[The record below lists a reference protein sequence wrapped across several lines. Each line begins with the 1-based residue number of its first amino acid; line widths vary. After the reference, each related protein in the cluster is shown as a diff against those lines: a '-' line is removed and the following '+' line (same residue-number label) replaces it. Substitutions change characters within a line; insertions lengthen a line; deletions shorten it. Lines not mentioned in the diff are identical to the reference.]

1 MVNERKRTSFHSTA
15 CTAETE
21 QAGATLVSDSK
32 AGVPGVPGV
41 PCVPGI
47 PFVPGV
53 AGVPGVPGVA
63 GGPGA
68 SEAVVRLIRAKW
80 QD

>member
-1 MVNERKRTSFHSTA
+1 MQEIPAKETDLVNERKRTSFHLTA

-32 AGVPGVPGV
+32 V
-41 PCVPGI
+41 
-47 PFVPGV
+47 
-53 AGVPGVPGVA
+53 GVPGVPGVA

-68 SEAVVRLIRAKW
+68 SEAVVRLIQAKW

>member
-32 AGVPGVPGV
+32 AGVPGV

-68 SEAVVRLIRAKW
+68 SEAVVRLIQAKW